1 MVLFSFLPGVS
12 GHHPYYV
19 LQADTASINSRNAN
33 LFAEARTNPDL
44 TMLMAQRTLGESRD
58 INYKKGMADASLA
71 LGSAW
76 LTKYFNKYDSAL
88 YYCMQAYEL
97 YRAIEES
104 RGKAR
109 ACYYLSYVYSI
120 KGDLDESERYA
131 SLSLNFFK
139 EAGDTR
145 GVINAYHVLSYV
157 AKQQN
162 DLKKARGLINEAVE
176 LARSA
181 GDTVNLA
188 DVLNTLGNIY
198 KDMTL
203 FKPAIDAYFEALGLW
218 ESIGDSNGLSIAYGS
233 LGLMYYYQQEWDK
246 ALEYCFRKV
255 SVSEARGKI
264 YELSKTYNT
273 IAGIYKAKTELDS
286 ALYFLNMGLK
296 LNTDMNYAPG
306 IASTCNDIASAFMT
320 IPRLDSAQKYID
332 RAIATARRSADPALV
347 EYYLTLGNILKMK
360 GETSSALRHIS
371 EAYSTGREKKL
382 PMIVR
387 DASILLSDIYASLNR
402 NDLAYRY
409 LKEYH
414 QINDSISNDEFHRQV
429 TRMEIQYDF
438 DKKQKA
444 AEYARMEERMM
455 NENRINRQRLY
466 LTGLAVL
473 LALVALM
480 SFLYIR
486 HNRLRA
492 RYAQIDLEQRLL
504 RAQMNPHF
512 IFNSLSAVQDLIL
525 SGRLQNAGTYL
536 AKIARLMRNILESS
550 REEFIPL
557 NREIETVRL
566 YLDLQ
571 KLRFEEVFDYDISLD
586 DAIDPAGISIPPM
599 LTQPCVENSI
609 EHGLLPLKAKGRLA
623 VSYTMMNGLLKL
635 EVTDN
640 GVGRKEAAARS
651 EIRKDKRS
659 VSSVITSE
667 RLDNFRKTLRNKK
680 ISFEITDLFIREK
693 AAGTRVVIMLPYKK
707 IFS

>member
-1 MVLFSFLPGVS
+1 MVLLSFLPGVS
-12 GHHPYYV
+12 GNKPFYL
-19 LQADTASINSRNAN
+19 LQTDTASINRRNKV
-33 LFAEARTNPDL
+33 LFSEGRTNPDL
-44 TMLMAQRTLGESRD
+44 TIIMAVRTLSDSRNL
-58 INYKKGMADASLA
+58 NYKKGMADASLA

-88 YYCMQAYEL
+88 YYCNQAYEL
-97 YRAIEES
+97 YRAIDENL
-104 RGKAR
+104 GKAR

-120 KGDLDESERYA
+120 KGDLNESERYA
-131 SLSLNFFK
+131 SLSLNFFT
-139 EAGDTR
+139 ESGDTR
-145 GVINAYHVLSYV
+145 GMINAYHVLSYL

-162 DLKKARGLINEAVE
+162 DLKKARGLISQAVE
-176 LARSA
+176 IARSS

-198 KDMTL
+198 KDMAL
-203 FKPAIDAYFEALGLW
+203 FKPAIDSYFEALSLW
-218 ESIGDSNGLSIAYGS
+218 ESVGDSNGISIAYGS
-233 LGLMYYYQQEWDK
+233 LGLMYYYQKEWAK
-246 ALEYCFRKV
+246 ALEYCFLKV
-255 SVSEARGKI
+255 SLSEARGQL

-273 IAGIYKAKTELDS
+273 IAGIYREKAEYDS
-286 ALYFLNMGLK
+286 ALHFLNLELK
-296 LNTDMNYAPG
+296 LNQDMNYSPG
-306 IASTCNDIASAFMT
+306 IASTCNDIASTYITM
-320 IPRLDSAQKYID
+320 PVPDSAEKYID
-332 RAIATARRSADPALV
+332 SAIATARKSQDPSLV
-347 EYYLTLGNILKMK
+347 EYYLTLGKILKMK
-360 GETSSALRHIS
+360 GETSTALKHIS
-371 EAYSTGREKKL
+371 EAYKTGREKKL

-387 DASILLSDIYASLNR
+387 DASILLSDIYASLDR

-444 AEYARMEERMM
+444 AEYAMMKERIIS
-455 NENRINRQRLY
+455 ENRINRQKLY
-466 LTGLAVL
+466 LKGLAVL
-473 LALVALM
+473 LVLFALISL
-480 SFLYIR
+480 LYIR

-492 RYAQIDLEQRLL
+492 RYAQINLEQRLL
-504 RAQMNPHF
+504 RAQLNPHF

-557 NREIETVRL
+557 DREIETVRL

-571 KLRFEEVFDYDISLD
+571 KLRFEDVFEYNIALD
-586 DAIDPAGISIPPM
+586 DTIDPAYISIPPM

-609 EHGLLPLKAKGRLA
+609 EHGLLPMKGKGRLE

-640 GVGRKEAAARS
+640 GVGRKESAERT
-651 EIRKDKRS
+651 EIRRDKRS
-659 VSSVITSE
+659 LASMITSE
-667 RLDNFRKTLRNKK
+667 RLDNFRKTLRDKK
-680 ISFEITDLFIREK
+680 IRYEITDLYIGEK

-707 IFS
+707 TLS